1 MTTANPFKAAIIDK
15 ELCAI
20 ALNVNDF
27 KIRGDVNAMK
37 AMKKRRTHY
46 GTVWKFAVDTISM
59 DNMIWKNGFQL
70 SVSGILISAKNIQKF
85 QRVPKRTSRNTL
97 GLQMNKSDNRLHV
110 FIRELSFSININH
123 GDLFCIIFTKACYI
137 CIILGK
143 SESPEG
149 SFYLQRFFR

>member
-70 SVSGILISAKNIQKF
+70 SVSVDVLDAATPIKMLFHFYVAKIF
-85 QRVPKRTSRNTL
+85 HLSRQCL
-97 GLQMNKSDNRLHV
+97 M
-110 FIRELSFSININH
+110 FW
-123 GDLFCIIFTKACYI
+123 
-137 CIILGK
+137 
-143 SESPEG
+143 
-149 SFYLQRFFR
+149 